1 MNLIIIPKEELK
13 QIVKEAVS
21 DAIEL
26 FNADKQQHDGEYI
39 SRARV
44 CELLKISK
52 PTLYRWRRSGKLPN
66 AVYLGGK
73 VLVKKAEIVKVIEN
87 GGFEM

>member
-26 FNADKQQHDGEYI
+26 FNADKQQHDERYI

-44 CELLKISK
+44 CEL
-52 PTLYRWRRSGKLPN
+52 PRRYPSLHYIAGEEVVKLPN

-73 VLVKKAEIVKVIEN
+73 VLL
-87 GGFEM
+87 

>member
-1 MNLIIIPKEELK
+1 MNLIIIPKDELK

-26 FNADKQQHDGEYI
+26 FNADKQLHDGEYI

-73 VLVKKAEIVKVIEN
+73 VLFKKAEIVKIIEN

>member
-52 PTLYRWRRSGKLPN
+52 PTDRKS
-66 AVYLGGK
+66 V
-73 VLVKKAEIVKVIEN
+73 V
-87 GGFEM
+87 

>member
-39 SRARV
+39 SRTIRSH
-44 CELLKISK
+44 LSK
-52 PTLYRWRRSGKLPN
+52 
-66 AVYLGGK
+66 
-73 VLVKKAEIVKVIEN
+73 
-87 GGFEM
+87 